1 MEKLACIMTLP
12 QLDTLRM
19 PLVGFAAL
27 DSRAAY
33 QTCIDAFPMAD
44 DTKIVVDHASKL
56 FLEGTVVAFRNV
68 ELNVR
73 SNEVLCIVGPSG
85 CGKTTLLRCIGG
97 LLTPSSGQILIDGRP
112 IHSPCEGVAIVF
124 QHFGLL
130 PWKTVVENVAFGLK
144 IARLPREKVA
154 EQVERY
160 IHLVGLNGFENQ
172 YPYQLSGGMQQ
183 RVGLARALAT
193 DPEILLM
200 DEPFASVDAQTREV
214 LQEELLRIHERE
226 RKTMIF
232 ITHSID
238 EALVLGDRVAVMA
251 TRPGRIK
258 EILTVGFARPRDP
271 ADVRAEPRYTEL
283 RNHIWEELRPSVVM

>member
-1 MEKLACIMTLP
+1 
-12 QLDTLRM
+12 
-19 PLVGFAAL
+19 
-27 DSRAAY
+27 
-33 QTCIDAFPMAD
+33 MAHG
-44 DTKIVVDHASKL
+44 TKIVVDHASKL

-68 ELNVR
+68 ELNVS

-97 LLTPSSGQILIDGRP
+97 LLAPSSGQVLIDGQ
-112 IHSPCEGVAIVF
+112 IVNSPRSGVAIVF

-130 PWKTVVENVAFGLK
+130 PWKTVVGNVAFGLK
-144 IARLPREKVA
+144 IDGVSGRHLA
-154 EQVERY
+154 ERVEHY
-160 IHLVGLNGFENQ
+160 IRLVGLAGFENH

-193 DPEILLM
+193 HPEILLM

-214 LQEELLRIHERE
+214 LQEELLRLHERE
-226 RKTMIF
+226 RKTMVF

-251 TRPGRIK
+251 TRPGRVK
-258 EILTVGFARPRDP
+258 EVLTVNFARPRDP
-271 ADVRAEPRYTEL
+271 AAVRAEPRYTEML
-283 RNHIWEELRPSVVM
+283 NHIWEELRPTVLT

>member
-1 MEKLACIMTLP
+1 
-12 QLDTLRM
+12 
-19 PLVGFAAL
+19 
-27 DSRAAY
+27 
-33 QTCIDAFPMAD
+33 MAD
-44 DTKIVVDHASKL
+44 GGKIVVDHASKL

-68 ELNVR
+68 ELKVR

-97 LLTPSSGQILIDGRP
+97 LLAPSSGQILIDGQAVNRP
-112 IHSPCEGVAIVF
+112 RAGVAIVF

-130 PWKTVVENVAFGLK
+130 PWKTVVGNVAFGLK
-144 IARLPREKVA
+144 IAGVPREPVA
-154 EQVERY
+154 ERVDHY
-160 IHLVGLNGFENQ
+160 IRLVGLAGFEDH

-183 RVGLARALAT
+183 RAGLARALAT

-214 LQEELLRIHERE
+214 LQEELLHLHERE
-226 RKTMIF
+226 RKTMVF

-238 EALVLGDRVAVMA
+238 EAIVLGDRVAVMT

-258 EILTVGFARPRDP
+258 EVLNVDFARPRDP
-271 ADVRAEPRYTEL
+271 AAVRAHPQYTEL
-283 RNHIWEELRPSVVM
+283 RNHIWEELRPSVVV